1 MSSTNQPI
9 PPPAST
15 APSLPPVAGS
25 LAAPGGVREVLV
37 LAFPVILTQ
46 ISMTA
51 MGIVDSAMVGSLGAT
66 ELGAVGF
73 GGIWLWTFVSFFV
86 GTMSA
91 VQTFV
96 SQREGAGASSECGA
110 WAWQGLYALA
120 PMGLLATAIL
130 YFGAEDLM
138 RLLGPSEELQPLATS
153 YVSVR
158 SLGIL
163 GVLGAVAMSSFF
175 RGIGDTKTPLYATLV
190 ANTANVVLDYGLI
203 FGELGLP
210 RLGVTGAGAAT
221 AIAEWIYL
229 AAMIL
234 PFLRPLIRQR
244 YHTTRRT
251 PRPSDIRRLLR
262 TGAPIG
268 GQWWLE
274 MVSFAA
280 FTTLVARMGDAS
292 MAASQVFVA
301 LLSISFMQATGLA
314 TAVQT
319 LVGQYIGS
327 EQHVYAE
334 KSFRS
339 GLKLAV
345 FLAGGIAILFY
356 SVPEL
361 LVGIFTDDPEV
372 IRLGVP
378 LILLGALF
386 QFFDAFG
393 IVADGALRGAGDT
406 RWPFVIRFALGWLVF
421 LPLAYWMGI
430 VLEGGLSWA
439 WAAGVIEVSLL
450 SMALIWRFRSGAWRH
465 IVI

>member
-9 PPPAST
+9 PPAASSV
-15 APSLPPVAGS
+15 PVPPVDGS
-25 LAAPGGVREVLV
+25 IRVPGGVHEVLV
-37 LAFPVILTQ
+37 LAYPVILTQ
-46 ISMTA
+46 ITMTA

-73 GGIWLWTFVSFFV
+73 GGIWLWAIVCFFV
-86 GTMSA
+86 GSMSG

-96 SQREGAGASSECGA
+96 SQRAGAGAYSECGG
-110 WAWQGLYALA
+110 WAWQGIYALA
-120 PMGLLATAIL
+120 PMGLLASAAL
-130 YFGAEDLM
+130 YLGAGDLM
-138 RLLGPSEELQPLATS
+138 RLLGPSDDLQPLAAS

-158 SLGIL
+158 SLGMA
-163 GVLGAVAMSSFF
+163 GVLGAVAISSFF
-175 RGIGDTKTPLYATLV
+175 RGIGDTRTPLYATLI
-190 ANTANVVLDYGLI
+190 ANAANVVLDYGLI

-229 AAMIL
+229 AAMIV
-234 PFLRPLIRQR
+234 PFLRPSVRQR
-244 YHTTRRT
+244 YHTTDST
-251 PRPSDIRRLLR
+251 PRKKDIRRLLR

-280 FTTLVARMGDAS
+280 FTTLVARMGDVS
-292 MAASQVFVA
+292 MAASQAFVA

-327 EQHVYAE
+327 QQHAYVE
-334 KSFRS
+334 RSFRS
-339 GLKLAV
+339 GLKLTV
-345 FLAGGIAILFY
+345 LLAGAIAILFC

-361 LVGIFTDDPEV
+361 LISIFTDDPEV
-372 IRLGVP
+372 IRLGRP
-378 LILLGALF
+378 LMLIGALF
-386 QFFDAFG
+386 QFFDCFG
-393 IVADGALRGAGDT
+393 IVADGALRGGGDT
-406 RWPFVIRFALGWLVF
+406 RWPFAVRFALGWLVF
-421 LPLAYWMGI
+421 VPLAYWLGI
-430 VLEGGLSWA
+430 VMQGGLAWA
-439 WAAGVIEVSLL
+439 WAAGVVEVVLL
-450 SMALIWRFRSGAWRH
+450 SMTLIWRFRSGAWRH

>member
-1 MSSTNQPI
+1 MSPST
-9 PPPAST
+9 PPSSPAGRT
-15 APSLPPVAGS
+15 APPGDLEA
-25 LAAPGGVREVLV
+25 AAPAAGGVREVLA
-37 LAFPVILTQ
+37 LAYPVILTQ

-51 MGIVDSAMVGSLGAT
+51 MGIVDSAMVGTLGAT

-73 GGIWLWTFVSFFV
+73 GGIWLWTFVCFFV
-86 GTMSA
+86 GTMSG

-96 SQREGAGASSECGA
+96 AQRHGAGALRECGA

-120 PMGLLATAIL
+120 PLGLLTTL
-130 YFGAEDLM
+130 VVYFGAGSLM
-138 RLLGPSEELQPLATS
+138 QLLNPSDELQRLAAS

-163 GVLGAVAMSSFF
+163 GILGAAGVSSFF

-190 ANTANVVLDYGLI
+190 ANAANVVLDYGLI

-234 PFLRPLIRQR
+234 PFLRPRVRQR
-244 YHTTRRT
+244 YHTTHLT
-251 PRPSDIRRLLR
+251 PRKQDISRLLR

-274 MVSFAA
+274 MLSFAA
-280 FTTLVARMGDAS
+280 FTTVVARMGDAA
-292 MAASQVFVA
+292 MAASQAFVA
-301 LLSISFMQATGLA
+301 LLSISFMQAGGLA

-319 LVGQYIGS
+319 LVGRYIGS
-327 EQHVYAE
+327 GQQANAE
-334 KSFRS
+334 RSFRS

-345 FLAGGIAILFY
+345 FLAGAIAMLFA
-356 SVPEL
+356 SVPDL
-361 LVGIFTDDPEV
+361 LMGIFTDDAEV
-372 IRLGVP
+372 LQLGRP
-378 LILLGALF
+378 LLWIGALF
-386 QFFDAFG
+386 QFFDSFG

-406 RWPFVIRFALGWLVF
+406 RWPFMVRFAAAWLVF
-421 LPLAYWMGI
+421 VPLAYWLGI
-430 VLEGGLSWA
+430 VMQGGLSGA
-439 WAAGVIEVSLL
+439 WAAGVLEGMLLSSLL
-450 SMALIWRFRSGAWRH
+450 VWRFRSRAWQH
-465 IVI
+465 IIL